1 MCFQKGCMINRKD
14 KEGNTALSLSV
25 RYHHDSCALTLM
37 QKGADIN
44 GDIITDPDADKPPK
58 PSEDQVGSQAYLS
71 VPLPGQDIS
80 KTAIFLV
87 ICGKPL

>member
-1 MCFQKGCMINRKD
+1 MVNRKD

-58 PSEDQVGSQAYLS
+58 PSEDQVC
-71 VPLPGQDIS
+71 PLEKVLP
-80 KTAIFLV
+80 
-87 ICGKPL
+87 